1 MDQPHHCARCALPK
15 LACVCSLLPAIA
27 NRTRVT
33 IVRHHSERYRSSNTG
48 RLAGLAL
55 ANCEVLDYG
64 APNSD
69 REITDRHASQ
79 AIDLQ
84 PLAGAMLLFP
94 TGDVRTCAPAPLPSQ
109 LIVLDATWSQ
119 ARRMWQKL
127 QVLRGLPTLRLPEL
141 AVAAPRMRKSPG
153 QGHVSTIEAIAAA
166 LRLLEGDNIAAPLE
180 DLFANA
186 VDRMRAIGRNGIAQR
201 PVAT

>member
-1 MDQPHHCARCALPK
+1 MYQPHHCARCALPK
-15 LACVCSLLPAIA
+15 LACVCSVLPVIA

-33 IVRHHSERYRSSNTG
+33 IVRHHSERFRSSNTG

-64 APNSD
+64 APDSVGGL
-69 REITDRHASQ
+69 HA
-79 AIDLQ
+79 AHAVELQ

-94 TGDVRTCAPAPLPSQ
+94 TGEVQTCAPVPLPTQ

-127 QVLRGLPTLRLPEL
+127 QVLRGLPTLRLPEV

-153 QGHVSTIEAIAAA
+153 PGHVSTIEAIAAA
-166 LRLLEGDNIAAPLE
+166 LRLLEGEAIAAPLE
-180 DLFANA
+180 TLFAQA
-186 VDRMRAIGRNGIAQR
+186 VDHMRAIGRNGIAAR
-201 PVAT
+201 PMQP